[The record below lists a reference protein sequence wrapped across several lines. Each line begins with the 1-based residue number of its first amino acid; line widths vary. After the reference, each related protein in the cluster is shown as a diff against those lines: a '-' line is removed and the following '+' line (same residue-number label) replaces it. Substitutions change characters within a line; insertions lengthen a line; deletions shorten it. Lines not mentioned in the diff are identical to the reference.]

1 MNQIT
6 HQDFGLL
13 KSEFLNVDYICL
25 NINSSSN
32 LSQIASYFQA
42 LGFNCYQKT
51 REENKS
57 RKELNNQNNFQ
68 NKYELTFI
76 TNITYWN
83 GIQVQFAGFHANYF
97 YELIKRGLDFDK
109 SHGIL
114 SRIDLYYDRRNQ
126 STDKLAQSRIYQFF
140 FSRISKLT
148 IQEKIFKLRIPKKN

>member
-6 HQDFGLL
+6 HHDFGLL

-57 RKELNNQNNFQ
+57 RKELNNKNNFQ
-68 NKYELTFI
+68 NKYELNFI
-76 TNITYWN
+76 TNIPYWN
-83 GIQVQFAGFHANYF
+83 GIQVHFAGFHANYL
-97 YELIKRGLDFDK
+97 YELIKRGLDFNK
-109 SHGIL
+109 FHGIL
-114 SRIDLYYDRRNQ
+114 THS
-126 STDKLAQSRIYQFF
+126 SS
-140 FSRISKLT
+140 S
-148 IQEKIFKLRIPKKN
+148 

>member
-68 NKYELTFI
+68 NRFQP
-76 TNITYWN
+76 TY
-83 GIQVQFAGFHANYF
+83 F
-97 YELIKRGLDFDK
+97 
-109 SHGIL
+109 
-114 SRIDLYYDRRNQ
+114 
-126 STDKLAQSRIYQFF
+126 
-140 FSRISKLT
+140 
-148 IQEKIFKLRIPKKN
+148 